1 MRIAI
6 LLVAVL
12 GIVHSAKVLLMP
24 STLYPMHGYTM
35 KYLADELARRKHDVT
50 WLEYGPTQSKIALM
64 KGVKRIYWP
73 VQFDDQTLSDIFVH
87 RNHSSHSE
95 IWNPD
100 FELPNEQTTAWL
112 ASVRLCDRLLAK
124 NKGKFDELVRER
136 FDTIVVDDL
145 YNPCGLLQVA
155 LKGSVYI
162 YWSMTSLRT
171 ESAWANQSP
180 SPPSYLPVPG
190 TKYVQQALIDPMYEV
205 RLSYFFRLTDDLT
218 FMERTFNLISY
229 LRALYIHHHV
239 VLPRIDAVFQKH
251 YPGVATAFDIE
262 RNASINFVNNPPI
275 FDFARPYMPRVNFV
289 GGLHCRNATALG
301 GASNDFVKGASDDDG
316 FVLITSGFS
325 AQWERAPQW
334 VKDVYLGA
342 FRALP
347 KVRFVWQYDGEPI
360 KHLPPNVFTQSWL
373 PQQDLLG
380 HPKCRTHISHGGI
393 NSVIES
399 VWHGVPTIG
408 IPLTVAAHDNLLR
421 ISARGAGLLITKSE
435 LTQDKLVWALK
446 EIRKKTY
453 KEEMLVFQDML
464 RDVPYSELTHAAFW
478 VEFIERHQEVPHARS
493 GADKLNVFQY
503 FLVDVILFM
512 ISVLLLIS
520 ATIFYVSRTL
530 FRILRYIIRYP
541 FSRTRDL
548 SAKQMNKKK
557 N

>member
-1 MRIAI
+1 
-6 LLVAVL
+6 
-12 GIVHSAKVLLMP
+12 
-24 STLYPMHGYTM
+24 
-35 KYLADELARRKHDVT
+35 
-50 WLEYGPTQSKIALM
+50 
-64 KGVKRIYWP
+64 
-73 VQFDDQTLSDIFVH
+73 
-87 RNHSSHSE
+87 
-95 IWNPD
+95 
-100 FELPNEQTTAWL
+100 
-112 ASVRLCDRLLAK
+112 
-124 NKGKFDELVRER
+124 
-136 FDTIVVDDL
+136 
-145 YNPCGLLQVA
+145 
-155 LKGSVYI
+155 
-162 YWSMTSLRT
+162 MTSLRT

-190 TKYVQQALIDPMYEV
+190 TK
-205 RLSYFFRLTDDLT
+205 LTDDLT

-229 LRALYIHHHV
+229 FRALYIHHHV

-301 GASNDFVKGASDDDG
+301 GALNDFVKGASDDDG
-316 FVLITSGFS
+316 FVLITSGFT
-325 AQWERAPQW
+325 AHWEKASQW
-334 VKDVYLGA
+334 VKDAYLGA

-446 EIRKKTY
+446 EIRKNT
-453 KEEMLVFQDML
+453 
-464 RDVPYSELTHAAFW
+464 
-478 VEFIERHQEVPHARS
+478 
-493 GADKLNVFQY
+493 
-503 FLVDVILFM
+503 
-512 ISVLLLIS
+512 
-520 ATIFYVSRTL
+520 
-530 FRILRYIIRYP
+530 
-541 FSRTRDL
+541 
-548 SAKQMNKKK
+548 
-557 N
+557 

>member
-1 MRIAI
+1 MLLAI
-6 LLVAVL
+6 IVA
-12 GIVHSAKVLLMP
+12 IVGVANSAKVLLMP
-24 STLYPMHGYTM
+24 SILYPMHGYTM
-35 KYLADELARRKHDVT
+35 KHLADELVRRKHDVT
-50 WLEYGPTQSKIALM
+50 WLEYGPTQSKISLK
-64 KGVKRIYWP
+64 KGVRRLYWP
-73 VQFDDQTLSDIFVH
+73 VQFDDQTLTDIYVH

-95 IWNPD
+95 IWDPNFD
-100 FELPNEQTTAWL
+100 LPNEQTTAWL

-124 NKGKFDELVRER
+124 NKRKFDDLAKER
-136 FDTIVVDDL
+136 FDTVVVDDL

-190 TKYVQQALIDPMYEV
+190 TK
-205 RLSYFFRLTDDLT
+205 LTDDLT
-218 FMERTFNLISY
+218 FFERTFNLISY
-229 LRALYIHHHV
+229 LRALYIHHHI

-251 YPGVATAFDIE
+251 YPGIATAFDIE

-301 GASNDFVKGASDDDG
+301 GAVSNFVEAANDEEG
-316 FVLITSGFS
+316 FVLITSGFT
-325 AQWERAPQW
+325 AQWEKAPEW
-334 VKDVYLGA
+334 VKDTYLGT

-347 KVRFVWQYDGEPI
+347 HVRFVWQYNGDPI
-360 KHLPPNVFTQSWL
+360 PHLPPNVFTQSWL

-380 HPKCRTHISHGGI
+380 HPKCRVHISHGGL

-408 IPLTVAAHDNLLR
+408 VPLTVAGYDNLLR
-421 ISARGAGLLITKSE
+421 ISARGAGLLITKDE
-435 LTQDKLVWALK
+435 LSQEKLLWALK
-446 EIRKKTY
+446 EIRRKTY
-453 KEEMLVFQDML
+453 KDEMLVFQDML

-503 FLVDVILFM
+503 FLIDVILFM
-512 ISVLLLIS
+512 ISVLLLFF
-520 ATIFYVSRTL
+520 ATVYFVIRTM
-530 FRILRYIIRYP
+530 FRVIRYVITYP
-541 FSRTRDL
+541 FNKSQNL
-548 SAKQMNKKK
+548 SAKQMNGKKK